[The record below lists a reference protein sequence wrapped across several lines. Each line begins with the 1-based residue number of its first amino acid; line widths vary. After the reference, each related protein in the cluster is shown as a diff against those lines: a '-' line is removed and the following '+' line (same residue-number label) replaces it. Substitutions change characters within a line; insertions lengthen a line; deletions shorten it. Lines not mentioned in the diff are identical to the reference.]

1 MKKRT
6 IALLI
11 AAAISMPAMSG
22 ELGILKPIVKDND
35 ALMRERPDGKGKA
48 FVLEQVKQGKLYEAL
63 QQEAHSGFTRTMLAL
78 DDLAMQVA
86 GEPKGQASW
95 LMLALEDGGFAR
107 CGFWLQEG
115 GKQRWLNECMVDLVV
130 DQDSIADGSFEE
142 IYAHEIGH
150 VFLRR
155 LLPNLPQGYSRTPHH
170 SFSTADQQTALDE
183 GFATHFQAIA
193 RRFTHNQRLLAQDAG
208 IEYKPYTPLWLS
220 NLDRAYRIEG
230 VRQNWFVHQQVA
242 APGTEDAV
250 ARRELSTM
258 FDRAQLKNPA
268 QMLASEGFDA
278 TVFYRYTAAGEGGAA
293 LVRRYEPLFRA
304 FKALN
309 VQKLNVDIPLVPAL
323 AQALSGLSRAD
334 GDRFVQVLMD
344 TSYGALASPQL
355 AARAEALALPGRVGD
370 GDTFVPALQA
380 VRKEMAAQTAA
391 AQAHPALL
399 AEHIGPALWLLHPT
413 LKALGGFQSD
423 APLAINLNTA
433 EREHLMAL
441 PGIDA
446 ACADRLLAARKRD
459 GAFASVSAFLMRAE
473 LGAAD
478 AQAIERMAA
487 PRGPPALIRATRRHG
502 SHEDRI
508 ATHTAAHRDPC
519 AQIASLAL
527 PGPLA
532 PPRHAGCDA
541 AVVRCRQRGNRLAH
555 LRPGWH
561 GAEIPGR
568 PAHGRDR
575 WDLHRH
581 HARD

>member
-1 MKKRT
+1 MQNAKRN
-6 IALLI
+6 IALLV
-11 AAAISMPAMSG
+11 AAILSAPAMAG
-22 ELGILKPIVKDND
+22 ELGVLKPIIQDND
-35 ALMRERPDGKGKA
+35 AVMRARPDGKGQA

-63 QQEAHSGFTRTMLAL
+63 QHEAHQGFTRTMLAL
-78 DDLAMQVA
+78 DSLAMQVA
-86 GEPKGQASW
+86 GEPQGQTSW

-170 SFSTADQQTALDE
+170 SFSVTDQQTALDE

-208 IEYKPYTPLWLS
+208 VEYKPYTPLWLS

-230 VRQNWFVHQQVA
+230 VRQNWFVHQQI
-242 APGTEDAV
+242 APSGAEDGI

-258 FDRAQLKNPA
+258 FDRALLKNPA

-293 LVRRYEPLFRA
+293 LVKRYEALFRA
-304 FKALN
+304 LKALN
-309 VQKLNVDIPLVPAL
+309 AQKLNTDTPLVPAL
-323 AQALSGLSRAD
+323 AQTLSGLSKAD

-355 AARAEALALPGRVGD
+355 AARAEALGLPGRVGD
-370 GDTFVPALQA
+370 GEAFVPALKA
-380 VRKEMAAQTAA
+380 VRKEMAEQTAA
-391 AQAHPALL
+391 AQARPAML

-413 LKALGGFQSD
+413 LKALGGFQND

-446 ACADRLLAARKRD
+446 ARADRLLSARKQK
-459 GAFASVSAFLMRAE
+459 GAFVSVSDFLASAQLDAR
-473 LGAAD
+473 D
-478 AQAIERMAA
+478 AQAIEQMAA
-487 PRGPPALIRATRRHG
+487 AMQAAGAYPR
-502 SHEDRI
+502 D
-508 ATHTAAHRDPC
+508 
-519 AQIASLAL
+519 
-527 PGPLA
+527 
-532 PPRHAGCDA
+532 
-541 AVVRCRQRGNRLAH
+541 
-555 LRPGWH
+555 
-561 GAEIPGR
+561 
-568 PAHGRDR
+568 
-575 WDLHRH
+575 
-581 HARD
+581 

>member
-1 MKKRT
+1 MPGDKVK
-6 IALLI
+6 IALLL
-11 AAAISMPAMSG
+11 AAALAGPVMAG
-22 ELGILKPIVKDND
+22 ELGVLKPIIKDND

-48 FVLEQVKQGKLYEAL
+48 FVLEQVRQGKLYEAL
-63 QQEAHSGFTRTMLAL
+63 QQEARSGFTRTMLAL

-86 GEPKGQASW
+86 GDPKGQTSW

-107 CGFWLQEG
+107 CGFWLQDG

-170 SFSTADQQTALDE
+170 SFSVTDQQTALDE

-208 IEYKPYTPLWLS
+208 AEYKPYTPLWLS

-230 VRQNWFVHQQVA
+230 VRQNWFVHQQI
-242 APGTEDAV
+242 APPGAEDAIV
-250 ARRELSTM
+250 RRELSTM

-278 TVFYRYTAAGEGGAA
+278 TVFYRYAAVGEGGAE

-304 FKALN
+304 LKALN
-309 VQKLNVDIPLVPAL
+309 AQKLATDTSLVPAL

-355 AARAEALALPGRVGD
+355 AARAEALALTGRMGD
-370 GDTFVPALQA
+370 GDAFVPALKA
-380 VRKEMAAQTAA
+380 VRKEMAEQAAA
-391 AQAHPALL
+391 AQARPAML

-413 LKALGGFQSD
+413 LKALGGGQND

-446 ACADRLLAARKRD
+446 ARADRLLASRQQS
-459 GAFASVSAFLMRAE
+459 GSFASIDDFLQRAALSA
-473 LGAAD
+473 GD
-478 AQAIERMAA
+478 AQAIRGMEGAMRAA
-487 PRGPPALIRATRRHG
+487 GPYPR
-502 SHEDRI
+502 D
-508 ATHTAAHRDPC
+508 
-519 AQIASLAL
+519 
-527 PGPLA
+527 
-532 PPRHAGCDA
+532 
-541 AVVRCRQRGNRLAH
+541 
-555 LRPGWH
+555 
-561 GAEIPGR
+561 
-568 PAHGRDR
+568 
-575 WDLHRH
+575 
-581 HARD
+581 